1 MAKQKNKKFP
11 TDIES
16 HAIRIFLPL
25 DTIDPEQGP
34 QCCFNLFF
42 SESSKNVSIGTS
54 PVIPN
59 DQTAALKSRYADT
72 PLWEKVGNENKL
84 PVSSDLAPQIREL
97 ASGIKPELISIWK
110 QTSVAQRFLK
120 TADLYETNV
129 EEKLQKKKKLC
140 LIFSEAA
147 QSRLL
152 QSGYKISQLTFD
164 VKDLHVWLF
173 STGVSLAS
181 VQIHLNTPAEKAL
194 PAEALVEAVAAISKI
209 NTCKWV
215 ESNGFKDIP
224 GPEFS
229 FGALIQ
235 TLVRGSGVSY
245 APSKRAMT
253 YTFAR
258 LHKYTPETDVEILS
272 TYLARR
278 YTAAYSFMQGQDNIK
293 TIRSFTNVRHTV
305 STEGAA
311 SILVPNEDNTVPEFL
326 KTWEKSVFL
335 SAYSPIFLMALHEH
349 LFLTGARHQ
358 SLLAHMHENA
368 IDELGGM
375 VDDVLMF
382 RLFYR
387 HSHVSNVSMHNAFSK
402 GLREALSLESK
413 LTELQED
420 VKAVSAKLKEA
431 LHEQETQ
438 EETEKHRKY
447 YWISVWAGAFL
458 AGLTSYTM
466 AKEFFSL
473 LWYPD
478 KTTAGWTAVGI
489 GAAIIVVSAIFGYL
503 RGPKKPEKHHKSHLI
518 GHAMV
523 EHMIKRALHK

>member
-1 MAKQKNKKFP
+1 MAKQKNRKFP

-34 QCCFNLFF
+34 QCCFNSLF
-42 SESSKNVSIGTS
+42 SESGKNANTGTS
-54 PVIPN
+54 PVIPD
-59 DQTAALKSRYADT
+59 DQTTALKSRYANT
-72 PLWEKVGNENKL
+72 PLWEKVDSNNKL
-84 PVSSDLAPQIREL
+84 PVSPDLAQQIREL

-110 QTSVAQRFLK
+110 QTALAQRFLK
-120 TADLYETNV
+120 TADLYEANV
-129 EEKLQKKKKLC
+129 EGKLRQKKKLC
-140 LIFSEAA
+140 LILTKTA

-164 VKDLHVWLF
+164 IKDLQVWVF
-173 STGVSLAS
+173 STGISLAS
-181 VQIHLNTPAEKAL
+181 AQIHVTVPGGEVL
-194 PAEALVEAVAAISKI
+194 PAEALVEAVAAISRI

-215 ESNGFKDIP
+215 DAGSLKDVT
-224 GPEFS
+224 GPKFP

-235 TLVRGSGVSY
+235 TLVRGNGVPY
-245 APSKRAMT
+245 VPSKRAMT

-258 LHKYTPETDVEILS
+258 LNKYTPESEVETLS

-278 YTAAYSFMQGQDNIK
+278 YTAAYSFVPGQNNIK
-293 TIRSFTNVRHTV
+293 TIRDFTNIRHAI
-305 STEGAA
+305 STEGAT

-326 KTWEKSVFL
+326 KNWDKSVFL

-349 LFLTGARHQ
+349 LFLTGARYQ

-368 IDELGGM
+368 IDKLSGM

-402 GLREALSLESK
+402 GLREALSLDSK
-413 LTELQED
+413 LSELQED
-420 VKAVSAKLKEA
+420 VNAVSAKLKEA
-431 LHEQETQ
+431 LHEKEAQ
-438 EETEKHRKY
+438 EENEKHRKY
-447 YWISVWAGAFL
+447 YWISVWAGASL

-466 AKEFFSL
+466 AKEVL
-473 LWYPD
+473 TLWYPD

-503 RGPKKPEKHHKSHLI
+503 RGPKKPEKHHKSHLVK
-518 GHAMV
+518 HAMV